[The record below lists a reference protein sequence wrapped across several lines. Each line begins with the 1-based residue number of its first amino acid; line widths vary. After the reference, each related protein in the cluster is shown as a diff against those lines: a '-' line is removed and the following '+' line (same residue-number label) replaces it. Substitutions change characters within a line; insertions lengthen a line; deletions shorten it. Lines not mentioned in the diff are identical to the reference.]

1 VLDVTAIHVE
11 VIPCPRL
18 PRDNSKKRPAAGNR
32 VPRQRAADQVIARL
46 RATSPGQ
53 AEQPAVTHH

>member
-1 VLDVTAIHVE
+1 MDVGV
-11 VIPCPRL
+11 
-18 PRDNSKKRPAAGNR
+18 
-32 VPRQRAADQVIARL
+32 ADQVIGGL